1 MSNKQFKDA
10 ITYSQPL
17 MKEIT
22 DKDTI
27 KLFKD
32 KNLSSV
38 IEFLRTHKGPMT
50 VTELEAA
57 FKDIGKKKSDKT
69 IYRYL
74 KDLEEEDLV
83 IQAGKRVYTTDKKK
97 LKTQTL
103 YMRTAKIFFPIVSFE
118 EKLSEEEQQQ
128 EEKMIEAIGISIGK
142 YMNVKLKSTDCLKEF
157 LKKFSC
163 EGASLPRI
171 ILQNAQDE
179 ITDLL
184 TGLDWKFIE
193 STVKT
198 INLLTI
204 LTDKTGWQKELVN
217 CFHE

>member
-17 MKEIT
+17 MKEVT
-22 DKDTI
+22 DKDI
-27 KLFKD
+27 INLFKD

-50 VTELEAA
+50 VTELEDA
-57 FKDIGKKKSDKT
+57 FKNIGKKKSDKT

-74 KDLEEEDLV
+74 KDLEEADLV
-83 IQAGKRVYTTDKKK
+83 IQAGKRVYKTNKKK

-103 YMRTAKIFFPIVSFE
+103 YMRAAKIFFPIVSFE
-118 EKLSEEEQQQ
+118 EELSEEEQQQ

-157 LKKFSC
+157 LKKFYC

-204 LTDKTGWQKELVN
+204 LNDKTDWKKELVN